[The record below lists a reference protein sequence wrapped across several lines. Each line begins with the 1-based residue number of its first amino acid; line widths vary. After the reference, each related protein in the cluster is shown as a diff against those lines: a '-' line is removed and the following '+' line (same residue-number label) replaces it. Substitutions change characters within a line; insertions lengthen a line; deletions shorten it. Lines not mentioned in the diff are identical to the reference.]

1 MAKTE
6 LRSVRSHAEPSAG
19 GYPPELTRGWPGKSR
34 FPDEGNSRNR
44 GEHCMAMLPKKE
56 NVLIRLFASAK
67 PLIGTVHCLAFPGSP
82 RYQGENMNAIIQHAV
97 EEARA
102 YAEGGMDGIIV
113 ENSWDLPFLRPEDV
127 CHETVAAIS
136 VVADRVREAVP
147 LPVGINVLANA
158 GEAAIAV
165 AKASGASFIR
175 VNQWVNAY
183 VSNEGFVQGNSARIL
198 RYRAALQARDIAI
211 FADVHVKHGAH
222 AIVAD
227 RSVEEQARDVEFF
240 DADVTIATGNHTGDA
255 TPANEIENIR
265 KGTYLPVLI
274 GSGLSVENAGNLL
287 ARADGAIVGTSLKE
301 NGEWW
306 GRVSVERVRALV
318 RLVGRLRS

>member
-1 MAKTE
+1 
-6 LRSVRSHAEPSAG
+6 
-19 GYPPELTRGWPGKSR
+19 
-34 FPDEGNSRNR
+34 
-44 GEHCMAMLPKKE
+44 MAMLPKKE
-56 NVLIRLFASAK
+56 NVLIRLFASPK

-82 RYQGENMNAIIQHAV
+82 RYNGENMNSIVQHAV

-158 GEAAIAV
+158 GEAAIAA
-165 AKASGASFIR
+165 AKASGALFIR

-255 TPANEIENIR
+255 THTDEIENIR
-265 KGTYLPVLI
+265 KGTYLPVLV
-274 GSGLSVENAGNLL
+274 GSGLSVENAGELL
-287 ARADGAIVGTSLKE
+287 ERADGAIVGTSLKE

-306 GRVSVERVRALV
+306 GRVSVERVHALV

>member
-1 MAKTE
+1 MAWQYQVPRRGKQQKQ
-6 LRSVRSHAEPSAG
+6 
-19 GYPPELTRGWPGKSR
+19 TRTL
-34 FPDEGNSRNR
+34 
-44 GEHCMAMLPKKE
+44 CMAMLPKKE
-56 NVLIRLFASAK
+56 NVLIRLFASPK

-82 RYQGENMNAIIQHAV
+82 RYNGENMNSIVQHAV

-113 ENSWDLPFLRPEDV
+113 ENSWDLPFLRREDV
-127 CHETVAAIS
+127 RHETVAAIS

-158 GEAAIAV
+158 GEAAIAA

-211 FADVHVKHGAH
+211 FADVHVKRGAH

-240 DADVTIATGNHTGDA
+240 DVDVTIATANHTRDA
-255 TPANEIENIR
+255 THADEIQTIR
-265 KGTYLPVLI
+265 KRTHLPVLV
-274 GSGLSVENAGNLL
+274 GSGLSVENAEELL
-287 ARADGAIVGTSLKE
+287 ERADGAIVGTSLKE

-306 GRVSVERVRALV
+306 GRVSVERVHALV
-318 RLVGRLRS
+318 RLVG